1 MVRRRRLGRRAGPVI
16 GIVMLAGL
24 TIYGAVLLGLGISG
38 FVNAHELATRGV
50 PAVAR
55 VTATSGY
62 GKNTIQVSYQ
72 VDGRAVLG
80 TVSANPSSVYQGE
93 VLSVVYEP
101 TGACSPTPARLPKT
115 LRPWAVGSTMSA
127 SR

>member
-1 MVRRRRLGRRAGPVI
+1 MI
-16 GIVMLAGL
+16 GIIMLAGL

-38 FVNAHELATRGV
+38 FVHEHELATSGV

-62 GKNTIQVSYQ
+62 GKNTIQVTYQ
-72 VDGRAVLG
+72 VDGRAVQG
-80 TVSANPSSVYQGE
+80 TVGAEPSSVYQGE
-93 VLSVVYEP
+93 S
-101 TGACSPTPARLPKT
+101 SPWSMTPAARGWSAWPATWATPLP
-115 LRPWAVGSTMSA
+115 RGPRRSSGRFSSCW